1 VTDRPRVLVVDDEK
15 EVRDLVA
22 ALLSSRGYEA
32 VLTAD
37 GAEALEAAAR
47 VRPRFVLTDL
57 RMPTMDGMQLL
68 DELRRRGSEAT
79 VIVMSGFGTFDLAV
93 EAMRRGAYD
102 YVEKPFR
109 NDELVLVLRKAE
121 ERERLLAENR
131 LLRRALYG
139 PARSGL
145 VGTSPPMA
153 ALDARLAKLAPHK
166 TTVLVEGESGTGKE
180 LVARALHRGSPR
192 GEGPFVAVNCGAI
205 PEALLESELFGHV
218 RGAFTDA
225 TRDKRGLIE
234 EASSG
239 TLFLDEVGELPLALQ
254 AKLLRVLQEERLRP
268 LGATEERVVDVR
280 VVAATVRELDT
291 EVAEGRFREDLYYR
305 LAVARV
311 RMPPLRERRG
321 DIPLLCAHFIR
332 KHAGRLGFQAAP
344 ALTAEAIA
352 FLESYAWPGNVRE
365 LENVIEHAI
374 VLAEGPELDP
384 SSLPERLRQS
394 EPAPLSLVSAAP
406 GLSIKENTRLLE
418 AELIRRALAQ
428 TAGNRT
434 KAVELLEISHRALLY
449 KIKEYGL

>member
-1 VTDRPRVLVVDDEK
+1 MTERPRVLVVDDEE

-22 ALLSSRGYEA
+22 GLLTSRGYEA
-32 VLTAD
+32 VVTAD
-37 GAEALEAAAR
+37 GREALDAVTR
-47 VRPRFVLTDL
+47 VDPRFVLTDL
-57 RMPTMDGMQLL
+57 RMPRMDGMQLL

-131 LLRRALYG
+131 QLRRALYG

-145 VGTSPPMA
+145 VGTSAPMA

-166 TTVLVEGESGTGKE
+166 TSVLVEGESGTGKE

-192 GEGPFVAVNCGAI
+192 GEKPFVAVNCGAI
-205 PEALLESELFGHV
+205 PEVLLESELFGHV

-234 EASSG
+234 EASGG
-239 TLFLDEVGELPLALQ
+239 TLFLDEIGELPLLLQ
-254 AKLLRVLQEERLRP
+254 TKLLRVLQEERLRP
-268 LGATEERVVDVR
+268 LGATQERTVDVR
-280 VVAATVRELDT
+280 VVAATVRDLEV
-291 EVAEGRFREDLYYR
+291 EVAEARFREDLYYR

-311 RMPPLRERRG
+311 RLPPLRDRRG
-321 DIPLLCAHFIR
+321 DIRLLCAHFIR
-332 KHAGRLGFQAAP
+332 KHAARLGLSELP
-344 ALTAEAIA
+344 TLTADAVA
-352 FLESYAWPGNVRE
+352 TLESYPWPGNVRE

-374 VLAEGPELDP
+374 VLAGGPALDRT
-384 SSLPERLRQS
+384 SLPERLRQG
-394 EPAPLSLVSAAP
+394 EPDALSLASASP
-406 GLSIKENTRLLE
+406 SLSIKENTRRLE
-418 AELIRRALAQ
+418 ADLIRRALLQ
-428 TAGNRT
+428 TSGNRT
-434 KAVELLEISHRALLY
+434 KAIELLDISHRALLY